1 MALETEF
8 GRQQQKESSGN
19 TKMTTENKRNSPRV
33 QTNSGN
39 YVIYVE
45 GSGSIRDLSLTG
57 VFVVDSDPLPVGTTI
72 NFELRLHTCLLPVR
86 GIVRRSVPGQ
96 GMGIQF
102 VQLSQEGKI
111 LLKSYLDTQARAPGA
126 LR

>member
-1 MALETEF
+1 MPLETQL

-33 QTNSGN
+33 QTSSGN

-72 NFELRLHTCLLPVR
+72 NFELRLHTCSLPVR

-102 VQLSQEGKI
+102 AS
-111 LLKSYLDTQARAPGA
+111 SARKG
-126 LR
+126 RSF

>member
-1 MALETEF
+1 MS
-8 GRQQQKESSGN
+8 KDD
-19 TKMTTENKRNSPRV
+19 KRTAPRV
-33 QTNSGN
+33 PTSPGN

-57 VFVVDSDPLPVGTTI
+57 VFVVDEDPLSIGTAI
-72 NFELRLHTCLLPVR
+72 SFELRLPTCSIPVK

-102 VQLSQEGKI
+102 VQLSPEGKI
-111 LLKSYLDTQARAPGA
+111 LLKSYLDTLARKS
-126 LR
+126 

>member
-1 MALETEF
+1 M
-8 GRQQQKESSGN
+8 SN
-19 TKMTTENKRNSPRV
+19 DKRTSPRLP
-33 QTNSGN
+33 TSPGN

-57 VFVVDSDPLPVGTTI
+57 VFVADEDPLSIGTTI
-72 NFELRLHTCLLPVR
+72 NFELRLPTCSIPVK

-102 VQLSQEGKI
+102 VQLGPEGKI
-111 LLKSYLDTQARAPGA
+111 LLKSYLDSLARTPSTKT
-126 LR
+126 

>member
-1 MALETEF
+1 MS
-8 GRQQQKESSGN
+8 KDD
-19 TKMTTENKRNSPRV
+19 KRTSPRV
-33 QTNSGN
+33 PTSPGN

-57 VFVVDSDPLPVGTTI
+57 VFVLDAEPLEVGTTI
-72 NFELRLHTCLLPVR
+72 NFELRLHSCSIPVK

-102 VQLSQEGKI
+102 VQLGPEGKI
-111 LLKSYLDTQARAPGA
+111 LLKSYLDGLARSTGA
-126 LR
+126 KS